1 MEKAS
6 MDARD
11 NSGDF
16 AENLTLVMS
25 RLNLSRVELAHRVG
39 VDKSVVRRWVLG
51 DTRPSDINLSMLT
64 ELASARIDGFT
75 RDCWFK
81 SPDELTGMLARDSL
95 AMNGTAAIE
104 VMFPHFGP
112 KRRESLEPGL
122 QRYGGL
128 WVMVC
133 VVAGPDGS
141 HALFCS
147 GGMITDHAGQLW
159 LYSSDGASGM
169 RTGNGPAFVSEDK
182 LWILLDEQGGRNDLC
197 AILLNGSAGQEA
209 AILDG
214 LYMVRSFM
222 SGTPVAG
229 RIRLFRLADLPGDR
243 QKAEKLYRAIC
254 DRSGE
259 LSRNDFAGSL
269 PPDVAALLLGEAALT
284 RPRKPHVMP
293 VELSDSL
300 ATLAMA
306 VDVLADG
313 QLKRRQLLNAVSA
326 YFSDILSSV

>member
-1 MEKAS
+1 
-6 MDARD
+6 MDVRD

-64 ELASARIDGFT
+64 ELASARISGFT
-75 RDCWFK
+75 RDYWFK
-81 SPDELTGMLARDSL
+81 NPEELTAMLGRESQAP
-95 AMNGTAAIE
+95 AGPAAIDA
-104 VMFPHFGP
+104 MFPHFGP
-112 KRRESLEPGL
+112 KLRESLAPGL

-147 GGMITDHAGQLW
+147 GGMIAENAGQLW
-159 LYSSDGASGM
+159 LYSSDGTSGM

-229 RIRLFRLADLPGDR
+229 RIRFFRLADLPADR
-243 QKAEKLYRAIC
+243 QTAERLYRAIC

-259 LSRNDFAGSL
+259 LSRNDLVGSL
-269 PPDVAALLLGEAALT
+269 PPEIAALLLGENVSS
-284 RPRKPHVMP
+284 RPRKPNVMP
-293 VELSDSL
+293 VDLSDSL
-300 ATLAMA
+300 ATLTMA
-306 VDVLADG
+306 ADVLADG
-313 QLKRRQLLNAVSA
+313 QLKRRHLLDAVKA
-326 YFSDILSSV
+326 YFSDILASPY

>member
-1 MEKAS
+1 
-6 MDARD
+6 MDVRD

-16 AENLTLVMS
+16 AENLALVMS

-51 DTRPSDINLSMLT
+51 DTRPSEINLSMLT
-64 ELASARIDGFT
+64 ELASARIQGFT

-81 SPDELTGMLARDSL
+81 SSDELTGMLARDSQS
-95 AMNGTAAIE
+95 MSGAAAVEAI
-104 VMFPHFGP
+104 FPHFGP
-112 KRRESLEPGL
+112 KLRESLNPGL

-128 WVMVC
+128 WIEVC

-141 HALFCS
+141 HSLFCS
-147 GGMITDHAGQLW
+147 GGMIADNAGQLW

-197 AILLNGSAGQEA
+197 AILLNGSGGQQA
-209 AILDG
+209 VILDG
-214 LYMVRSFM
+214 IYMVRSFM
-222 SGTPVAG
+222 SGAPVAG
-229 RIRLFRLADLPGDR
+229 RVRFFRLADLPTDR
-243 QKAEKLYRAIC
+243 QRAENLYRAIC

-259 LSRNDFAGSL
+259 LSRSNFASKL
-269 PPDVAALLLGEAALT
+269 PPEIATLLLGESNGSK
-284 RPRKPHVMP
+284 PRRPHVMP

-300 ATLAMA
+300 ATLTMA
-306 VDVLADG
+306 ADILADG
-313 QLKRRQLLNAVSA
+313 RLKRRHLLNAIKS
-326 YFSDILSSV
+326 YFSDILT